1 MPELSANP
9 DLLPLLRGVSRSFY
23 LSIRLLPG
31 ALRQPIAVAY
41 LLARATDTLADTGNA
56 GCAERG
62 SMLAALAGAID
73 GATPANA
80 AISAVDISRS
90 FAPLQDD
97 PEERQLIRALPQC
110 LAWLEQL
117 APPDRDDVRA
127 VLRHITRGQLLDL
140 ERFVPGTTHALGSA
154 AELDE
159 YTYLVAGCVGEFWT
173 GLCFRHL
180 PGFAT
185 LPQDEMRE
193 LGRRYGM
200 ALQLVNILRDAGA
213 DLAAGR
219 CYFPADQLAAAGI
232 APADIAQRPEAFEPV
247 WRAWQARAQG
257 GLEAGMRYADAVR
270 SRRVRVASALPALIA
285 TRTLALLL
293 MAGPRRLQ
301 KKVKVPRR
309 EVRALLTRIAMTLG
323 SRGSL
328 RRWYERWRPEPAADR
343 WDNPRP

>member
-9 DLLPLLRGVSRSFY
+9 HLLPLLRGVSRSFY

-56 GCAERG
+56 GRAERAA
-62 SMLAALAGAID
+62 MLAALAGAID
-73 GATPANA
+73 GADCAICA
-80 AISAVDISRS
+80 ADISKA

-97 PEERQLIRALPQC
+97 PAERQLILALPQC
-110 LAWLEQL
+110 LVWLDRL
-117 APPDRDDVRA
+117 APPDRDDVRT
-127 VLRHITRGQLLDL
+127 VLRHITRGQQRDL
-140 ERFVPGTTHALGSA
+140 ERFVPGTTRALSSA

-173 GLCFRHL
+173 DLCFRHL
-180 PGFAT
+180 PRFAT
-185 LPQDEMRE
+185 LPQAEMRE

-200 ALQLVNILRDAGA
+200 ALQLVNILRDAGP
-213 DLAAGR
+213 DLATGR
-219 CYFPADQLAAAGI
+219 CYFPADQLAAAGVDPAGI
-232 APADIAQRPEAFEPV
+232 ASRPEAFEPV
-247 WRAWQARAQG
+247 WRAWQAQAQD

-270 SRRVRVASALPALIA
+270 SRRVRVASALPAVIA

-301 KKVKVPRR
+301 HKVKVPRR
-309 EVRALLTRIAMTLG
+309 EVRALLTRIALTLG
-323 SRGSL
+323 GRGPL
-328 RRWYERWRPEPAADR
+328 RSWYERWRPETAAQR
-343 WDNPRP
+343 WDNRGT